1 MPDSVT
7 PWTVTQQASLS
18 ITNSWSLSIFMSIEL
33 VMPSNHP
40 NLCHPLLLQSSIFPS
55 IRVFSNESVLRIS
68 WPSHI
73 IGVSTSISVL
83 PMHTQGWSPLGW
95 TCWISLQSKG
105 LSRVFSN
112 TTVQKAS
119 VLWCS
124 AFLIHSYMTT
134 AKNISLTR
142 QNFVDK
148 VMSLLFIMLSRLV
161 ITFLPRRKC
170 LLISWLW
177 WPSAVVWSPRK

>member
-1 MPDSVT
+1 MIVITIERVNSQVGRLEVRDLQGERSLGLSKRRNGSGVLKEEKNIFLSSVQFSHSVMSDSVT

-83 PMHTQGWSPLGW
+83 PMHTQG
-95 TCWISLQSKG
+95 
-105 LSRVFSN
+105 
-112 TTVQKAS
+112 
-119 VLWCS
+119 
-124 AFLIHSYMTT
+124 
-134 AKNISLTR
+134 
-142 QNFVDK
+142 
-148 VMSLLFIMLSRLV
+148 
-161 ITFLPRRKC
+161 
-170 LLISWLW
+170 
-177 WPSAVVWSPRK
+177 